1 MYGERSVKMLLG
13 DKPGGGRKERRTLN
27 KVDGWCL
34 IGLEEYG
41 YKKMEN

>member
-1 MYGERSVKMLLG
+1 MLLG
-13 DKPGGGRKERRTLN
+13 DKLGGGRKERKTI

-41 YKKMEN
+41 CKKMEN